1 MREPIPDQRWTRI
14 QELFLSAIELP
25 PATRDSFLDSQCGPD
40 RELREEV
47 SSLLHYGGADPPE
60 LIEAI
65 HAGAA
70 SLVLNNPEPIA
81 GRMLG
86 PYRVEGELGRG
97 GMAVVYLGIRAD
109 GQFQQRVAIKL
120 IKRGMDTSAVVGR
133 LRRERRILA
142 ALDHPSI
149 ARLLDGGSTPAGL
162 PYLVMEFV
170 EGLPIDHFCDNHSLD
185 ISKRCE
191 LIAKVCDAVAYAHR
205 KLVVHRDLKPANIL
219 VTAAGVPKLLD
230 FGLAK
235 ILDAQTDGGTTTLN
249 APHGRPLTPDYASP
263 EQIRGLELTTATDIY
278 SLGVILYELLSGVR
292 PFHAKTADEWRHA
305 VCEIDPPRPSFVA
318 GSGSRGKRGQTTLS
332 QPADSSSRGK
342 RWPWTERSDPF
353 FRNSRRR
360 TLEGDLDNIIMK
372 AMHKDAE
379 RRYASVDE
387 LAGDLRRYLDSRPVL
402 ARQDSVWYR
411 SSKFVRRRKL
421 PLLAAVAILASL
433 LMGTGFA
440 ISQARVAEAA
450 RKIAE
455 TRREEAEKA
464 RRIAE
469 MEHARAERERDLAVA
484 EQRRSQERLT
494 QMVSLSDHS
503 LSGVYALM
511 ERLPGAVPARTEMI
525 RTTLAFLEKL
535 STEAGSDPHLQLAL
549 AKAYRGLGELQFDPT
564 SDLRGALKSY
574 RAGAA
579 LVEDASRTSTP
590 DRERLTVWLRLQL
603 GIGEVLGH
611 LADPTASHAAFR
623 HALDVANRL
632 PPPVAA
638 EVFSEKEA
646 SRARSWLYLWL
657 ARSSPP
663 DFHAARDYGLSFV
676 SEVEALRKRF
686 PGDADFDYDLSV
698 GQVAMAWAYN
708 HLDDPE
714 TAVGFYEAAMHLR
727 ERLVKDHPDDHMY
740 RSALM
745 LSYTHYAGVQG
756 GPFEPSLGHLEL
768 ARAYYRKAQP
778 LEEAEVA
785 DPKDSA
791 AAGVYAMFLLKMAAL
806 DVPREGLAESL
817 ATLRRA
823 AAIFESPAVSLDF
836 YRADL
841 ARTYN
846 YIGLRLA
853 DLGSPSEALNAY
865 RRSASITDAILAVH
879 PGDHDAL
886 EESFESARGASRV
899 LALTGQRAEALDRL
913 SALIRRIEHTPAN
926 ESTRAFIDQSLAQ
939 SWLSLAGVHRTLGDL
954 PEACQA
960 AAEAARRATPRVT
973 NRLWDPAGHIV
984 HDAQAILSGCSTK
997 TGN

>member
-1 MREPIPDQRWTRI
+1 VRQPIPDQRWTKI
-14 QELFLSAIELP
+14 EELFLSAVELP
-25 PATRDSFLDSQCGPD
+25 AATRDSFLDSECGPD

-47 SSLLHYGGADPPE
+47 SSLLHHGGAEPRESTEAE
-60 LIEAI
+60 LIDAELINAI

-70 SLVLNNPEPIA
+70 SLVLAEPVA
-81 GRMLG
+81 GRLLG
-86 PYRVEGELGRG
+86 PYRIERELGRG
-97 GMAVVYLGIRAD
+97 GMAMVYLGIRAD
-109 GQFQQRVAIKL
+109 GQFQQQVAIKL
-120 IKRGMDTSAVVGR
+120 IKRGMDTVAVVGR

-170 EGLPIDHFCDNHSLD
+170 EGLPIDRFCDSHSLD

-219 VTAAGVPKLLD
+219 VTSAGVPKLLD

-235 ILDAQTDGGTTTLN
+235 ILDARPDGGTTTLN
-249 APHGRPLTPDYASP
+249 APHGRPLTPGYASP

-292 PFHAKTADEWRHA
+292 PFHAKTADEWRHT
-305 VCEIDPPRPSFVA
+305 VCEIDPLRPSLVA
-318 GSGSRGKRGQTTLS
+318 GSGSREKRGQTT
-332 QPADSSSRGK
+332 QGKSR
-342 RWPWTERSDPF
+342 PWTERSDPF

-360 TLEGDLDNIIMK
+360 ALEGDLDNIVMK

-387 LAGDLRRYLDSRPVL
+387 LAGDLRRHLHSLPVL

-433 LMGTGFA
+433 FVGTGFA

-464 RRIAE
+464 RKIAE
-469 MEHARAERERDLAVA
+469 IEHARAEQERDHAIA
-484 EQRRSQERLT
+484 EQKRSEERLS

-503 LSGVYALM
+503 LSDVYALM
-511 ERLPGAVPARTEMI
+511 ERLPGAVPARKEMI
-525 RTTLAFLEKL
+525 RSTLAFLEKL
-535 STEAGSDPHLQLAL
+535 STEAGSDPRLQLAL
-549 AKAYRGLGELQFDPT
+549 AKAYLGLGDLQYSPT
-564 SDLRGALKSY
+564 VDLVGALRSY

-579 LVEDASRTSTP
+579 LVEDASRTSAP

-603 GIGEVLGH
+603 GIGAVLGRQFDSP
-611 LADPTASHAAFR
+611 AASAAFR
-623 HALDVANRL
+623 HALNVATRL
-632 PPPVAA
+632 PPAA
-638 EVFSEKEA
+638 TAQVFAEKEA
-646 SRARSWLYLWL
+646 ARTKSLFYLWL

-663 DFHAARDYGLSFV
+663 DFHAARDYGLSYV
-676 SEVEALRKRF
+676 AEVEALRKRF
-686 PGDADFDYDLSV
+686 PNDADFEYDLSV
-698 GQVAMAWAYN
+698 GQVAIGWVYS
-708 HLDDPE
+708 HFDDPE
-714 TAVGFYEAAMHLR
+714 TAVGFYEAAMHAR
-727 ERLVKDHPDDHMY
+727 EHLVKDHPDDHMY
-740 RSALM
+740 RNALM
-745 LSYTHYAGVQG
+745 LSYAHYASVQG
-756 GPFEPSLGHLEL
+756 GPLEPNLGNLEL
-768 ARAYYRKAQP
+768 ARAYYKKAQP
-778 LEEAEVA
+778 LEEAEAA
-785 DPKDSA
+785 DPKDST
-791 AAGVYAMFLLKMAAL
+791 AAGVYAMFLLKLAAL
-806 DVPREGLAESL
+806 DVPPEGLAESL

-836 YRADL
+836 YRGDL

-846 YIGLRLA
+846 YIGLRLIA
-853 DLGSPSEALNAY
+853 LGNNPEAINAY
-865 RRSASITDAILAVH
+865 RRSASITDAILASR
-879 PGDHDAL
+879 PGEQETL
-886 EESFESARGASRV
+886 EYSFEAARGIARV
-899 LALTGQRAEALDRL
+899 LALTGKRGEALDQAN
-913 SALIRRIEHTPAN
+913 ALIHRIEHTPAS
-926 ESTRAFIDQSLAQ
+926 ESTRAFIDHSLAQ

-954 PEACQA
+954 PPACEA
-960 AAEAARRATPRVT
+960 AAEAARRAAPRVT
-973 NRLWDPAGHIV
+973 SRVWDPAGHIV
-984 HDAQAILSGCSTK
+984 HDAQAIISECSAK

>member
-1 MREPIPDQRWTRI
+1 
-14 QELFLSAIELP
+14 
-25 PATRDSFLDSQCGPD
+25 
-40 RELREEV
+40 
-47 SSLLHYGGADPPE
+47 
-60 LIEAI
+60 
-65 HAGAA
+65 
-70 SLVLNNPEPIA
+70 
-81 GRMLG
+81 
-86 PYRVEGELGRG
+86 
-97 GMAVVYLGIRAD
+97 
-109 GQFQQRVAIKL
+109 
-120 IKRGMDTSAVVGR
+120 
-133 LRRERRILA
+133 
-142 ALDHPSI
+142 
-149 ARLLDGGSTPAGL
+149 
-162 PYLVMEFV
+162 
-170 EGLPIDHFCDNHSLD
+170 
-185 ISKRCE
+185 
-191 LIAKVCDAVAYAHR
+191 
-205 KLVVHRDLKPANIL
+205 
-219 VTAAGVPKLLD
+219 
-230 FGLAK
+230 
-235 ILDAQTDGGTTTLN
+235 
-249 APHGRPLTPDYASP
+249 
-263 EQIRGLELTTATDIY
+263 
-278 SLGVILYELLSGVR
+278 
-292 PFHAKTADEWRHA
+292 
-305 VCEIDPPRPSFVA
+305 
-318 GSGSRGKRGQTTLS
+318 
-332 QPADSSSRGK
+332 
-342 RWPWTERSDPF
+342 
-353 FRNSRRR
+353 
-360 TLEGDLDNIIMK
+360 
-372 AMHKDAE
+372 
-379 RRYASVDE
+379 
-387 LAGDLRRYLDSRPVL
+387 
-402 ARQDSVWYR
+402 
-411 SSKFVRRRKL
+411 
-421 PLLAAVAILASL
+421 
-433 LMGTGFA
+433 MGTGFA

-806 DVPREGLAESL
+806 DVPGKDWPNRLPPCAAPPRFSNRRPSL
-817 ATLRRA
+817 STSTAPTWPAPTTTSACAWPTWEVLRKRSTPTAARLPSRMRFSLCTPAITMRSKRVSSPRA
-823 AAIFESPAVSLDF
+823 ALLACWRSPANGPKRS
-836 YRADL
+836 
-841 ARTYN
+841 
-846 YIGLRLA
+846 IG
-853 DLGSPSEALNAY
+853 
-865 RRSASITDAILAVH
+865 
-879 PGDHDAL
+879 
-886 EESFESARGASRV
+886 
-899 LALTGQRAEALDRL
+899 
-913 SALIRRIEHTPAN
+913 
-926 ESTRAFIDQSLAQ
+926 
-939 SWLSLAGVHRTLGDL
+939 
-954 PEACQA
+954 
-960 AAEAARRATPRVT
+960 
-973 NRLWDPAGHIV
+973 
-984 HDAQAILSGCSTK
+984 
-997 TGN
+997 

>member
-278 SLGVILYELLSGVR
+278 SLGAILYELLSGVR

-353 FRNSRRR
+353 F
-360 TLEGDLDNIIMK
+360 NI
-372 AMHKDAE
+372 
-379 RRYASVDE
+379 
-387 LAGDLRRYLDSRPVL
+387 L
-402 ARQDSVWYR
+402 
-411 SSKFVRRRKL
+411 
-421 PLLAAVAILASL
+421 
-433 LMGTGFA
+433 
-440 ISQARVAEAA
+440 
-450 RKIAE
+450 
-455 TRREEAEKA
+455 
-464 RRIAE
+464 
-469 MEHARAERERDLAVA
+469 
-484 EQRRSQERLT
+484 
-494 QMVSLSDHS
+494 
-503 LSGVYALM
+503 
-511 ERLPGAVPARTEMI
+511 
-525 RTTLAFLEKL
+525 
-535 STEAGSDPHLQLAL
+535 
-549 AKAYRGLGELQFDPT
+549 
-564 SDLRGALKSY
+564 
-574 RAGAA
+574 
-579 LVEDASRTSTP
+579 
-590 DRERLTVWLRLQL
+590 
-603 GIGEVLGH
+603 
-611 LADPTASHAAFR
+611 
-623 HALDVANRL
+623 
-632 PPPVAA
+632 
-638 EVFSEKEA
+638 
-646 SRARSWLYLWL
+646 
-657 ARSSPP
+657 
-663 DFHAARDYGLSFV
+663 
-676 SEVEALRKRF
+676 
-686 PGDADFDYDLSV
+686 
-698 GQVAMAWAYN
+698 
-708 HLDDPE
+708 
-714 TAVGFYEAAMHLR
+714 
-727 ERLVKDHPDDHMY
+727 
-740 RSALM
+740 
-745 LSYTHYAGVQG
+745 
-756 GPFEPSLGHLEL
+756 
-768 ARAYYRKAQP
+768 
-778 LEEAEVA
+778 
-785 DPKDSA
+785 
-791 AAGVYAMFLLKMAAL
+791 
-806 DVPREGLAESL
+806 
-817 ATLRRA
+817 
-823 AAIFESPAVSLDF
+823 
-836 YRADL
+836 
-841 ARTYN
+841 
-846 YIGLRLA
+846 
-853 DLGSPSEALNAY
+853 
-865 RRSASITDAILAVH
+865 
-879 PGDHDAL
+879 
-886 EESFESARGASRV
+886 
-899 LALTGQRAEALDRL
+899 
-913 SALIRRIEHTPAN
+913 
-926 ESTRAFIDQSLAQ
+926 
-939 SWLSLAGVHRTLGDL
+939 
-954 PEACQA
+954 
-960 AAEAARRATPRVT
+960 
-973 NRLWDPAGHIV
+973 
-984 HDAQAILSGCSTK
+984 
-997 TGN
+997 